1 MTLTRTRGA
10 GLAVLLAGFAT
21 AVSLVVAS
29 PAWAHAEL
37 VDAAPANGQIYQDS
51 PRTLLLQF
59 TDPVTVPPDGLRL
72 FGPDGARI
80 GIGPPVHRVG
90 DDTSVEAP
98 LNGKLADGVYTVS
111 WRVVSSDSHPV
122 QGAYTFTVGTPGS
135 RPAAVTPPGDRD
147 GDAATA
153 YGAARWAAFAGF
165 GVLLG
170 TAFYL
175 AWCWPAGARRRTAR
189 RVLWAGWGASL
200 AAAIASGL
208 LYGPYVA
215 DGDVTGAFD
224 PRLLST
230 TWATGLGRALGIRVA
245 LLLAAAP
252 ALVWLLNRYPD
263 APDRRTRWTAAAAV
277 LAAAA
282 ALAATWSIA
291 NHSVTGEAGGFAV
304 PFDVVHLVAGSVWL
318 GGLVALA
325 MTHVPTR
332 DAVTLRVAV
341 PRFSH
346 TALVCVALIVATG
359 LFQAWRQV
367 GSPPTLFATAY
378 GRVLLAKVALVVV
391 LVAFGAAA
399 RGWVAR
405 HYGAGGNR
413 RRGGP
418 DPHQLYAFYRRLLT
432 ETAVGAVVLGLSAAL
447 VAMEPARSAA
457 ASANTEA
464 SANTAASA
472 NRAAPVPAVPTPV
485 PFSAGSGPASRG
497 AVLLVVFPPK
507 VGSAQLHLSVLDPN
521 GAPLNVPEVH
531 AAMTL
536 PDRDLGPIPVELQ
549 GAGGHYIGQL
559 NLPFPGRWQAVLTV
573 RTTETDQATVRVVVD
588 VSA

>member
-1 MTLTRTRGA
+1 M
-10 GLAVLLAGFAT
+10 
-21 AVSLVVAS
+21 
-29 PAWAHAEL
+29 
-37 VDAAPANGQIYQDS
+37 
-51 PRTLLLQF
+51 
-59 TDPVTVPPDGLRL
+59 PV
-72 FGPDGARI
+72 
-80 GIGPPVHRVG
+80 
-90 DDTSVEAP
+90 
-98 LNGKLADGVYTVS
+98 
-111 WRVVSSDSHPV
+111 
-122 QGAYTFTVGTPGS
+122 
-135 RPAAVTPPGDRD
+135 
-147 GDAATA
+147 
-153 YGAARWAAFAGF
+153 
-165 GVLLG
+165 
-170 TAFYL
+170 
-175 AWCWPAGARRRTAR
+175 
-189 RVLWAGWGASL
+189 
-200 AAAIASGL
+200 
-208 LYGPYVA
+208 
-215 DGDVTGAFD
+215 
-224 PRLLST
+224 
-230 TWATGLGRALGIRVA
+230 
-245 LLLAAAP
+245 
-252 ALVWLLNRYPD
+252 
-263 APDRRTRWTAAAAV
+263 
-277 LAAAA
+277 
-282 ALAATWSIA
+282 
-291 NHSVTGEAGGFAV
+291 
-304 PFDVVHLVAGSVWL
+304 DVVHFVACSVWL

-418 DPHQLYAFYRRLLT
+418 DPHQLYAFYRRLLA
-432 ETAVGAVVLGLSAAL
+432 EMAVGAVVLGLSAAL
-447 VAMEPARSAA
+447 VAMEPARSAYA
-457 ASANTEA
+457 ERRS
-464 SANTAASA
+464 TAAPA

-485 PFSAGSGPASRG
+485 PFSAGSGPAARG
-497 AVLLVVFPPK
+497 AVLLAVFPPK
-507 VGSAQLHLSVLDPN
+507 VGPAQLHLSVLDPN

-536 PDRDLGPIPVELQ
+536 TDRDLGPIPVELQ